1 MNAMNA
7 KNNYGLYALA
17 VAIIVVG
24 ALAFGL
30 PLASLLWV
38 GVVLACPL
46 MMFFMMRGMG
56 GGSGSGHDSKHDDG
70 HPSDRP

>member
-1 MNAMNA
+1 MNA
-7 KNNYGLYALA
+7 KNNYGLYALT
-17 VAIIVVG
+17 VAILVVG

-30 PLASLLWV
+30 PLANLLWV
-38 GVVLACPL
+38 GVILACPL

-56 GGSGSGHDSKHDDG
+56 GGSGSGHDSKHDDR

>member
-1 MNAMNA
+1 MRTTMNA

-17 VAIIVVG
+17 VAIIIVG

-30 PLASLLWV
+30 PLANLLWV

-56 GGSGSGHDSKHDDG
+56 GGGSGSGRGSPHDG
-70 HPSDRP
+70 RP